1 MVDFFKFLNMLKG
14 ANIMEKHYLTPEG
27 KAQLEEKLNYF
38 KTVKRPENVKRIG
51 IAREFGDLSENSEYD
66 AAKDEQAQIE
76 AEIAEMEDILLNAEV
91 IDKKKINND
100 VISVGCKVKLF
111 DEDFE
116 EEVEYRITGSS
127 ESDPRN
133 GVISN
138 VSPVGKALIGH
149 KKGDS
154 VTVTTPGGAIT
165 YQVLSIEV

>member
-1 MVDFFKFLNMLKG
+1 
-14 ANIMEKHYLTPEG
+14 MEKHYLTPEG

-38 KTVKRPENVKRIG
+38 KTVKRPEVVKRIG
-51 IAREFGDLSENSEYD
+51 VAREFGDLSENSEYD

-76 AEIAEMEDILLNAEV
+76 AEIAEMESILLNAEV

-100 VISVGCKVKLF
+100 VVSVGCKVKLYDMDF
-111 DEDFE
+111 DED
-116 EEVEYRITGSS
+116 VEYRISGSS

-149 KKGDS
+149 KKGETI
-154 VTVTTPGGAIT
+154 VVKTPGGDTSYKI
-165 YQVLSIEV
+165 VSIEV

>member
-1 MVDFFKFLNMLKG
+1 MLFALKG
-14 ANIMEKHYLTPEG
+14 DKIMEKHYLTPEG

-38 KTVKRPENVKRIG
+38 KTVKRPEVVKRIG
-51 IAREFGDLSENSEYD
+51 VAREFGDLSENSEYD

-76 AEIAEMEDILLNAEV
+76 AEIAEMESILLNAEV

-100 VISVGCKVKLF
+100 VVSVGCKVKLYDMDF
-111 DEDFE
+111 DED
-116 EEVEYRITGSS
+116 VEYRISGSS

-149 KKGDS
+149 KKGETI
-154 VTVTTPGGAIT
+154 VVKTPGGDTSYKI
-165 YQVLSIEV
+165 VSIEV